1 MLSYPGVGAE
11 HALALRG
18 LADLGI
24 AVELERVGE
33 GEERCIIEGRG
44 RKIVGSGPTADA
56 AAADAL
62 ALWSADTH

>member
-11 HALALRG
+11 HALALRA

-24 AVELERVGE
+24 AVELERVAE
-33 GEERCIIEGRG
+33 GEELCVIEGRG
-44 RKIVGSGPTADA
+44 RKIVGRGPTAAA

-62 ALWSADTH
+62 GAWRSEQ

>member
-24 AVELERVGE
+24 AVELERAAE
-33 GEERCIIEGRG
+33 GEELCIIEGRG
-44 RKIVGSGPTADA
+44 RKIVGRGPTPDEA
-56 AAADAL
+56 AGDAL
-62 ALWSADTH
+62 ERWRAGG